1 MQTTSQCLQF
11 RRISKVLFW
20 DIVPLY
26 WNWMQGLSP
35 DATYLISK
43 KCTGYVQ
50 FDDILKTAAKDIGGP
65 KKTIYPMTITRLN
78 ENHVGTK

>member
-43 KCTGYVQ
+43 KCNGYVH
-50 FDDILKTAAKDIGGP
+50 FDDISKTAATDILVGL
-65 KKTIYPMTITRLN
+65 KKLYII
-78 ENHVGTK
+78 